1 MKRFLVLLFAMSFLT
16 QSFFKAQQ
24 DNLGGGKG
32 PAYAAML
39 SLVY

>member
-1 MKRFLVLLFAMSFLT
+1 MKHFLLLLFAASFMT
-16 QSFFKAQQ
+16 QAFFKAQQ
-24 DNLGGGKG
+24 DNLGGGRG